1 MAETYFDKISSQ
13 IKTGT
18 KPFQWYRNRIK
29 EFGAPSQREL
39 LRDGRLAGRF
49 HVGRLNMFVYD
60 PKLKAKLPYYDTF
73 PLVLPIKRYSDGFL
87 GINFHYLP
95 YALRARLLEQVMKIG
110 GRGSKED
117 MQIIAGWSKLDRVR
131 LIKPTVKRY
140 LNNHVRSRFR
150 RIDSEDFVTAIML
163 PIQRF
168 KKGSASTIWAD
179 SRKMI

>member
-1 MAETYFDKISSQ
+1 MSIFKDIRQ
-13 IKTGT
+13 VVKTGQE
-18 KPFQWYRNRIK
+18 PFQWYRNRIK

-87 GINFHYLP
+87 WINFHYLP

>member
-1 MAETYFDKISSQ
+1 
-13 IKTGT
+13 
-18 KPFQWYRNRIK
+18 
-29 EFGAPSQREL
+29 
-39 LRDGRLAGRF
+39 
-49 HVGRLNMFVYD
+49 
-60 PKLKAKLPYYDTF
+60 
-73 PLVLPIKRYSDGFL
+73 
-87 GINFHYLP
+87 
-95 YALRARLLEQVMKIG
+95 MKIG

>member
-1 MAETYFDKISSQ
+1 MSIFKDIRQ
-13 IKTGT
+13 VVKTGQE
-18 KPFQWYRNRIK
+18 PFQWYRNRIK

>member
-1 MAETYFDKISSQ
+1 MSIFKDIRQ
-13 IKTGT
+13 GVKTGQE
-18 KPFQWYRNRIK
+18 PFQWYRNRIK